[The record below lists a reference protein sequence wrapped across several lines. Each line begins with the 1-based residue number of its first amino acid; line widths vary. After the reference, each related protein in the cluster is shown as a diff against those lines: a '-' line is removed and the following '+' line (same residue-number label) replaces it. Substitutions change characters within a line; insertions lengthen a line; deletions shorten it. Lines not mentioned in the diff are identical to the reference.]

1 MGNEYEKKI
10 LASELF
16 DGRLKK
22 FDIQEHDRGHSDR
35 NYRCLSDGEKRLGV
49 LINEVG
55 YITGFVREWNGD
67 WSAPEK
73 ILSAVS
79 DAFHTKISRYGE
91 PEYHGFESEEEKA
104 AWASKQKDVE
114 RWLAIRKA
122 EELKINPETAEVD
135 WTCAQTLDPYG
146 VKPEL
151 PEEYQ
156 QIGRAYFARS
166 PGSDVWVE
174 FGDLPEATRDALWAK
189 HSRKLAFP
197 AGLSIL
203 DDTSEAHSSRR

>member
-1 MGNEYEKKI
+1 MGNEYRTEKKI

-16 DGRLKK
+16 DGRLKN
-22 FDIQEHDRGHSDR
+22 FGIHEHDRGHSDR

-49 LINEVG
+49 PINEAG
-55 YITGFVREWNGD
+55 YITGFASEWNGD

-79 DAFHTKISRYGE
+79 DAFQTKIFRYGE

-114 RWLAIRKA
+114 RWLAIRKEA
-122 EELKINPETAEVD
+122 ALKIDPTTPEVEWWYAE
-135 WTCAQTLDPYG
+135 TLDPYG
-146 VKPEL
+146 VHQDL

-156 QIGRAYFARS
+156 QVGREYFACA
-166 PGSDVWVE
+166 PGSDVWVNS
-174 FGDLPEATRDALWAK
+174 GDLPQEVHDALWNRHK
-189 HSRKLAFP
+189 SKLAFP
-197 AGLSIL
+197 AGLDL
-203 DDTSEAHSSRR
+203 VWPE

>member
-1 MGNEYEKKI
+1 MGNEYRTEKKI

-35 NYRCLSDGEKRLGV
+35 NYRCVSDGEKRLGV

-91 PEYHGFESEEEKA
+91 PEYHGFES
-104 AWASKQKDVE
+104 ASMFPYPIENHCIASPVANAVPTVS
-114 RWLAIRKA
+114 RTNSPYTAISWGQ
-122 EELKINPETAEVD
+122 PEN
-135 WTCAQTLDPYG
+135 
-146 VKPEL
+146 
-151 PEEYQ
+151 
-156 QIGRAYFARS
+156 
-166 PGSDVWVE
+166 
-174 FGDLPEATRDALWAK
+174 
-189 HSRKLAFP
+189 
-197 AGLSIL
+197 
-203 DDTSEAHSSRR
+203 